1 VGGVEIGEGFFW
13 RVGVLV
19 WVLMVIEGLGKLG
32 KLGKFNKL
40 GKFDKFNKFDK
51 FDKLHKHQHVPFPS

>member
-32 KLGKFNKL
+32 KFN
-40 GKFDKFNKFDK
+40 KFDKFNKFNK
-51 FDKLHKHQHVPFPS
+51 FNKLDKLHKHQHVPFPS